1 MKVRSIHEHI
11 SPHYK
16 LHLGDPY
23 NKNSYENMYHV
34 RTTVDMGAE
43 EDLHY
48 FTVLL
53 DFLPKP
59 LLIIIGTTRAH
70 YKQNRSTLA

>member
-1 MKVRSIHEHI
+1 
-11 SPHYK
+11 
-16 LHLGDPY
+16 
-23 NKNSYENMYHV
+23 MYHV